1 MKMNFELVDDES
13 NLTCRRREQPQLEL
27 VDDESNFE
35 LVDDESNRSPVPG
48 SRQNGGLCCVCA
60 CVCDACVLMF
70 VQALATGPRPDT
82 KETTHTG

>member
-60 CVCDACVLMF
+60 CVCVACVLVF
-70 VQALATGPRPDT
+70 VQALAARPT
-82 KETTHTG
+82 